1 MDFLKLGLETLGNRI
16 NNGKCR
22 FCGRPLQKNE
32 WCNCQKAQSLNR
44 YYRKLNNKIINAE
57 RQKLVNVQF
66 APVTIPIKFEGKTF
80 ADFQTT
86 SPRLIDIK
94 TAVFDYAEKAFSNFL
109 FGKNL
114 GLIGNY
120 RTGKT
125 LLMSIL
131 VQKFEEDFSCKF
143 INMNELM
150 QEIKSSFDD
159 NTSTVKSI
167 IAKYRTVDYLFM
179 DDIDKVKP
187 TEYTREVMYAIVNY
201 RTENELPIIFAANNS
216 LEILDAEYYG
226 EAIISRLADT
236 EKSRIIRFNV
246 ENWVLKNVQ

>member
-1 MDFLKLGLETLGNRI
+1 MDFVKLGLETLGNRT

-22 FCGRPLQKNE
+22 FCGRPLQKKE
-32 WCNCQKAQSLNR
+32 WCDCPKAQSLNR

-57 RQKLVNVQF
+57 RQKLVNVTF
-66 APVTIPIKFEGKTF
+66 APVTIPIRFEGKTF
-80 ADFQTT
+80 SDFLTKNQ
-86 SPRLIDIK
+86 RLLEIK
-94 TAVFDYAEKAFSNFL
+94 TAVDDYASKSFTNFL

-131 VQKFEEDFSCKF
+131 VQQFEKDFSCKF
-143 INMNELM
+143 INMNDLM

-159 NTSTVKSI
+159 NSSTVKSI
-167 IAKYRTVDYLFM
+167 IAKYSTVDYLFL

-187 TEYTREVMYAIVNY
+187 SEYTCEIAYAIVNY

-216 LEILDAEYYG
+216 LEILDSSYYG
-226 EAIISRLADT
+226 EAIMSRLCDV

-246 ENWVLKNVQ
+246 ENWSLKHD